1 MLLNEADTWQRR
13 GAALLKQGSHGDA
26 LAAFDRALGIEPS
39 RFESLIGRAA
49 ALMELQRPLDALDTY
64 DRVVALRPQ
73 WPEVWY
79 YRGNALKHLKRYDD
93 ALASFERAL
102 ALKPEFPQVHFIR
115 CELFRELGKSAEA
128 AADAEAV
135 ERLLFPT
142 LHGYTPNLRE
152 PRSFNE
158 KIVHRKLFVHDPTF
172 TMLADK
178 WAVRDFVAERVG
190 SDILNDVCCVVSD
203 PDEIDFT
210 ALPNAFVLK
219 ATHGSRFNVF
229 APRKAEL
236 DIAAAKATCRDFLT
250 KKYGTGTNEVHY
262 FTIPPRLIVEPFL
275 MNQEGTPVI
284 DYKCLVFHGRC
295 HFIWVHFDR
304 FGRHTA
310 RFFDRDW
317 KVLDVT
323 LGYPLGPVV

>member
-128 AADAEAV
+128 AADAESARTPQFQREDCSPEAV
-135 ERLLFPT
+135 CTRSD
-142 LHGYTPNLRE
+142 LHDARRQMGGAGLR
-152 PRSFNE
+152 R
-158 KIVHRKLFVHDPTF
+158 R
-172 TMLADK
+172 A
-178 WAVRDFVAERVG
+178 RR
-190 SDILNDVCCVVSD
+190 
-203 PDEIDFT
+203 
-210 ALPNAFVLK
+210 
-219 ATHGSRFNVF
+219 
-229 APRKAEL
+229 
-236 DIAAAKATCRDFLT
+236 
-250 KKYGTGTNEVHY
+250 
-262 FTIPPRLIVEPFL
+262 
-275 MNQEGTPVI
+275 Q
-284 DYKCLVFHGRC
+284 
-295 HFIWVHFDR
+295 
-304 FGRHTA
+304 RHPQ
-310 RFFDRDW
+310 R
-317 KVLDVT
+317 
-323 LGYPLGPVV
+323 